1 MIALAFLVAAAAPD
15 PISGTWEGT
24 SLCQVKASPCHDEH
38 VIYRFKKTAP
48 GHYTLE
54 AYKVVAGQEQYMGPI
69 DMTLDASGQ
78 LLSGSNR
85 DRLGIEHPWLFTLR
99 GTHMSGRALTAPA
112 GKIFRLIE
120 IDKR

>member
-1 MIALAFLVAAAAPD
+1 MYHIR
-15 PISGTWEGT
+15 GTGPG
-24 SLCQVKASPCHDEH
+24 A
-38 VIYRFKKTAP
+38 YRI
-48 GHYTLE
+48 E
-54 AYKVVAGQEQYMGPI
+54 AYKVVGGQEQYMGPI